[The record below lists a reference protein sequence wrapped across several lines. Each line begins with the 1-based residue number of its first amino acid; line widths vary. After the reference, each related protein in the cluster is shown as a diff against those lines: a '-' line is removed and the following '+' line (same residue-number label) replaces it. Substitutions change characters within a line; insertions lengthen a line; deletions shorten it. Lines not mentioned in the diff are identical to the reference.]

1 MARVK
6 STKPEEIAA
15 AIAEVNARATDGQS
29 ANTASGNGTPL
40 LFEIRDAINAE
51 FERSGPESPVDLVI
65 SPADRARRSSPAHG
79 GAEG

>member
-1 MARVK
+1 MARLK

-15 AIAEVNARATDGQS
+15 VLAAAIAEANARAADGQS

-51 FERSGPESPVDLVI
+51 FERRLNPVLNRPSI
-65 SPADRARRSSPAHG
+65 
-79 GAEG
+79 